1 MREQIRSMIEQ
12 ARRSEDR
19 ISADNQD
26 DGARALARR
35 AIRWARLAA
44 SLHMARSTEMIA
56 QSLDQT
62 PAQTPQLVPAQNSES
77 VA

>member
-19 ISADNQD
+19 ISADNQGD
-26 DGARALARR
+26 VARALARR
-35 AIRWARLAA
+35 TIRWAQLAA

-56 QSLDQT
+56 QSLDRT
-62 PAQTPQLVPAQNSES
+62 PAQTPQLVPAQNPES